1 MTQAVTLVFAHID
14 HSSQFIFCPLVVDAV
29 VTTSISRAP
38 PVAAATGAYDREES
52 ESDDDDE
59 YAIEI

>member
-29 VTTSISRAP
+29 VTSISRAP